1 MHGWLASPTTDA
13 NLGEVRE
20 TLRDREAWRAWGRK
34 EPGMTYDSTA
44 AGTKVGLEEAA
55 PGM

>member
-34 EPGMTYDSTA
+34 EPGLT
-44 AGTKVGLEEAA
+44 
-55 PGM
+55 